1 MSNDVRQ
8 PVSPATLSRASSNDA
23 GGGGG
28 GGATLSREL
37 ADFLIEL
44 SIAMHKH
51 AIYPAGH
58 PLLVGAVDGVHKRLG
73 HLLSER
79 ATLSLGVARKQL
91 VIGGVATDPSHPLLH
106 ELAERLHRHHLGA
119 VKFIRGVERAEL
131 ADALATL
138 ATDVGRLAQPLGLET
153 EKLNARWANVRVFP
167 LTYDRLELLEEEPD
181 EAATP
186 DDKMKAGRG
195 AQLWVGLARGALA
208 PEPNDPNTALEPAVV
223 ARAIEQH
230 THEQAYDQV
239 IVGYLLQIAN
249 ELRSSEGQEAAAL
262 QKRISKLLGEL
273 KPETLSRL
281 LHMGGDARQRHSFL
295 LDATQGMT
303 VDAVMDLVTAAA
315 DAEHQTISHSLVRML
330 TKLAQHAKASDSR
343 RAEADRTLRD
353 TVGRLLKEWT
363 LDDPNPEGYRAVLDK
378 LSRAAPTPVQNDKE
392 SDCEPERVVQMGL
405 EVGMMG
411 TQVARA
417 VDQMTVGGKLAQL
430 LDMLDAAPDQAVSE
444 KVWGHL
450 FERDMLREL
459 LFADRYDHALVMRVV
474 RRNGIAAVA
483 PLLDAVEANE
493 DPKVRERLY
502 ADLASIGDAIGPFVV
517 SRLAGARAA
526 TQRELLVL
534 LGRLATLPREFD
546 ATDYLHHV
554 DASVRR
560 EAVKLML
567 KQPESRETTL
577 MRALADSDE
586 RTVYMALQAALEK
599 CPRSGID
606 LVRARLDRGDLA
618 PAVRALAVRVAATVR
633 TPETLKWLVSRLLTR
648 SKWLK
653 RQKLVASS
661 PEMHAALA
669 AIAAGWPHDAA
680 AAPVLALASK
690 TKELRAVA
698 TMTQH

>member
-1 MSNDVRQ
+1 MSNDLRQ
-8 PVSPATLSRASSNDA
+8 PTSTPAPSPPSKDP
-23 GGGGG
+23 GGGS
-28 GGATLSREL
+28 GATLSREL
-37 ADFLIEL
+37 SDFLIEL

-58 PLLVGAVDGVHKRLG
+58 PLLVGAVDGVHRRLAS
-73 HLLSER
+73 LLLER
-79 ATLSLGVARKQL
+79 STLSLGVARKQL
-91 VIGGVATDPSHPLLH
+91 VIGGVATDPTHPLLH

-119 VKFIRGVERAEL
+119 VKFTRGVERAEL
-131 ADALATL
+131 SDALATL
-138 ATDVGRLAQPLGLET
+138 ATDVGRMERPLGLDSEQV
-153 EKLNARWANVRVFP
+153 NARWANVRVFP
-167 LTYDRLELLEEEPD
+167 LTYDRLELLEEEH
-181 EAATP
+181 EESAP
-186 DDKMKAGRG
+186 DDKMKAGRA
-195 AQLWVGLARGALA
+195 AQLWVGLARAALA
-208 PEPNDPNTALEPAVV
+208 AEPNDPNTALEPAVV

-273 KPETLSRL
+273 KPETLARL

-295 LDATQGMT
+295 NDATQGMT
-303 VDAVMDLVTAAA
+303 VDAVMDLMRAAA

-330 TKLAQHAKASDSR
+330 TKLAHHAKANDVR

-378 LSRAAPTPVQNDKE
+378 LSRAAPSQPARDDEN
-392 SDCEPERVVQMGL
+392 DCEPERVVQMGL
-405 EVGMMG
+405 EVGMSGSQIMK
-411 TQVARA
+411 A
-417 VDQMTVGGKLAQL
+417 VDHMVAHGKLAQL
-430 LDMLDAAPDQAVSE
+430 LDMLDAAPDQAMSE
-444 KVWGHL
+444 TVWGHL
-450 FERDMLREL
+450 FARDTLRDL
-459 LFADRYDHALVMRVV
+459 LFADRFDHGLVLRIV
-474 RRNGIAAVA
+474 RRNGVAAVA

-493 DPKVRERLY
+493 DPKVRERLH
-502 ADLASIGDAIGPFVV
+502 ADLASIGEAIGPFVV
-517 SRLAGARAA
+517 ERLAGARPG

-534 LGRLATLPREFD
+534 LGRLPALPKEFE

-567 KQPESRETTL
+567 KQPATRDATL
-577 MRALADSDE
+577 LRALADSDE

-599 CPRSGID
+599 CPRSGVD
-606 LVRARLDRGDLA
+606 LVRSRLQRGELA
-618 PAVRALAVRVAATVR
+618 PAARPLAVRVAATVR
-633 TPETLKWLVSRLLTR
+633 TPETLKWLLSRVLTR

-653 RQKLVASS
+653 RPKLVASS

-669 AIAAGWPHDAA
+669 AIAVGWPNDPA
-680 AAPVLALASK
+680 AAPVLALAAK
-690 TKELRAVA
+690 TKELRTVV
-698 TMTQH
+698 TTPHH